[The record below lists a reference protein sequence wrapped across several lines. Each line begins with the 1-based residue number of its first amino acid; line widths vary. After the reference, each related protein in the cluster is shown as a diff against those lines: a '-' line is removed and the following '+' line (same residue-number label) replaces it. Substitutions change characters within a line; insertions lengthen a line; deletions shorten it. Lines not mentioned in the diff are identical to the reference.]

1 MQPST
6 RGSYFLLGSI
16 LPRSG
21 RASHVDDLHA
31 GYSPAWWAPG
41 VPPDTLGLHVVCLG
55 RSGQMAELTSHTQA
69 V

>member
-1 MQPST
+1 VSMQPST

-31 GYSPAWWAPG
+31 GYWKKPTF
-41 VPPDTLGLHVVCLG
+41 PPNLVLLFPLHNMTYCVYIVNIL
-55 RSGQMAELTSHTQA
+55 RISR
-69 V
+69 